1 MKATVKWKKGMYF
14 EATDMSNHVVPLDAD
29 EEEGGKNLGTRPME
43 LLLIGL
49 GGCTGMDVISI
60 LRKMRQEVKSFEIR
74 IEAYRAEDHPKVFT
88 YILVKYLFKGKNLR
102 EKDVEKAVNLSKDR
116 YCSASVMLGKTAKVE
131 HQFEILE

>member
-29 EEEGGKNLGTRPME
+29 EEVGGKNLGTRPME

-60 LRKMRQEVKSFEIR
+60 LRKMRQEVESFEIR